1 MKLKDFFAA
10 PVPSIPSATPQIMAA
25 DLAPWN
31 NDNLGAWFA
40 GTAIVTRAEAMSVP
54 TVARCM
60 GVFKTIASLPL
71 HTRITATGEK
81 VNQPRV
87 ISQPD
92 PRIPGVVFWSWI
104 IDDLKLYP
112 YAYARVLERYAD
124 TGRIRAMERIDTNR
138 VTVLLNR
145 FGTEVEAYRVD
156 GFPINPQDLV
166 VFTAPDEGLLAR
178 AGQTILAAAA
188 LERAARDFA
197 ENPNPQMLLT
207 PNGMALPK
215 DKVANLIDKFKA
227 RRAKSGSVAFVNAD
241 LKLERFGF
249 DPAALQMNEARN
261 YVALELTR
269 AVGLPAYFADAQQSS
284 FTYSNALDKRRDLV
298 DFAFRNIMSA
308 IEQRLSF
315 ADFTPL
321 GQEVRFDLDDFLR
334 GNPVERAQVYK
345 MLNEIRDAA
354 GRPAMTID
362 EIREEEDMLL

>member
-25 DLAPWN
+25 DIEPWN
-31 NDNLGAWFA
+31 NDNLGAFYA
-40 GTAIVTRAEAMSVP
+40 GVPFVTRAEAMSVP
-54 TVARCM
+54 TVARCI
-60 GVFKTIASLPL
+60 GVFKTIASLPM
-71 HTRITATGEK
+71 HTRIIATGEK

-92 PRIPGVVFWSWI
+92 PRISGVVFWSWI
-104 IDDLKLYP
+104 IDDMKFHP
-112 YAYARVLERYAD
+112 YAYARVLDRYAD
-124 TGRIRAMERIDTNR
+124 TGRIRAMERIDPDR

-145 FGTEVEAYRVD
+145 LGTAVEAYRVD
-156 GFPINPQDLV
+156 GFSINPIDLV
-166 VFTAPDEGLLAR
+166 VFTSPDEGLLAR
-178 AGQTILAAAA
+178 AGQTILAATA

-197 ENPNPQMLLT
+197 ENPSPPMLLT

-215 DKVANLIDKFKA
+215 DKVANLLDRFKA

-249 DPAALQMNEARN
+249 DPKSLQMNEARN

-308 IEQRLSF
+308 IEQRMSF
-315 ADFTPL
+315 QDFTPL

-334 GNPVERAQVYK
+334 GNPLERAQVYK
-345 MLNEIRDAA
+345 ILNEIRDVN
-354 GRPAMTID
+354 GNPAMTIG

>member
-10 PVPSIPSATPQIMAA
+10 PVPTVPQNTPQIMAA
-25 DLAPWN
+25 DIAPWN
-31 NDNLGAWFA
+31 NDNLGAWYA
-40 GTAIVTRAEAMSVP
+40 GVPMVTRAEAMSVP
-54 TVARCM
+54 TIARCL
-60 GVFKTIASLPL
+60 GVFKTIASLPM
-71 HTRITATGEK
+71 HTRIIATGEK

-92 PRIPGVVFWSWI
+92 PRISGVVFWSWI
-104 IDDLKLYP
+104 IDDMKFFP
-112 YAYARVLERYAD
+112 YAYARVLKRYAD
-124 TGRIRAMERIDTNR
+124 TGRISAMERIAPDR
-138 VTVLLNR
+138 VAVLLNKL
-145 FGTEVEAYRVD
+145 GTDVESYRVD
-156 GFPINPQDLV
+156 GFYIDPSDLV
-166 VFTAPDEGLLAR
+166 VFTSPDEGLLAR
-178 AGQTILAAAA
+178 AGQTILAATA

-207 PNGMALPK
+207 PNGMSLPK
-215 DKVANLIDKFKA
+215 DKVANLVDKFKA
-227 RRAKSGSVAFVNAD
+227 RRSKSGSIAFVNAD

-249 DPAALQMNEARN
+249 DPKSLQMNEARN

-308 IEQRLSF
+308 IEQRMSF

-321 GQEVRFDLDDFLR
+321 GQEVKFDLDDFLR
-334 GNPVERAQVYK
+334 GNPLERAQVYK
-345 MLNEIRDAA
+345 ILNEIRDEQGNA
-354 GRPAMTID
+354 AMTID